1 MVCMIYSTQVSEQD
15 VLVVCLFVFLTCLIF
30 LVLWF
35 LVSFGEKSLTLDI
48 RHPKTN
54 K

>member
-1 MVCMIYSTQVSEQD
+1 MIYSTQVSVQE
-15 VLVVCLFVFLTCLIF
+15 VLMVCLFVCFLTCLIF
-30 LVLWF
+30 LALWF

>member
-15 VLVVCLFVFLTCLIF
+15 VLVVCLFFLTCLIF
-30 LVLWF
+30 LALWF